1 MRILRHPIF
10 YSSVSL
16 GSVLYLAH
24 QLNLPLPKWIY
35 FYINDF
41 LCMPIVL
48 SLCLAVS
55 REIKK
60 TETLYVP
67 LIVVIILTTYFTL
80 HFEWLMPQI
89 SARYTGDIIDISL
102 YYLGALLFYN
112 FQKRLF

>member
-1 MRILRHPIF
+1 MKILRHPIF

-24 QLNLPLPKWIY
+24 QLNLPFPKWVY

-55 REIKK
+55 RAIKK

-67 LIVVIILTTYFTL
+67 LSVVILLTTYFTL

-89 SARYTGDIIDISL
+89 SIRYTSDIIDVSL
-102 YYLGALLFYN
+102 YYFGALLFYN

>member
-1 MRILRHPIF
+1 MKILRHPVF
-10 YSSVSL
+10 YSSVFIASF
-16 GSVLYLAH
+16 LYLA
-24 QLNLPLPKWIY
+24 QKLQLPLPKWVC
-35 FYINDF
+35 FYTNDF

-48 SLCLAVS
+48 SLCLAS
-55 REIKK
+55 LRALKK

-67 LIVVIILTTYFTL
+67 LIVVILLTTYFTL

-89 SARYTGDIIDISL
+89 SLRYTGDIIDISL